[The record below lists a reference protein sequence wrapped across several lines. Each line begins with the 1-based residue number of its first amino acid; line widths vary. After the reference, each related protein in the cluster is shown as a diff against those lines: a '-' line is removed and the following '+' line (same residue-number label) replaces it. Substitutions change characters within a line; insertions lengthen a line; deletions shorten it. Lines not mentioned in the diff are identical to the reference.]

1 MSAPTPVRAV
11 ERPAIVVDHGWWRI
25 VIHWPVDNL
34 GALYHLRTLPS
45 WPVGRRRGSV
55 RLRHAAAHVECGLD
69 GEAFL
74 VLPANLA
81 PAFIAPTGI
90 DATAARNF
98 CNHLPPRPRRRPHI
112 Y

>member
-11 ERPAIVVDHGWWRI
+11 EWPAIVVDHGWWRI

-34 GALYHLRTLPS
+34 GALYHLRTLRS
-45 WPVGRRRGSV
+45 WPVGRRRGSA

-81 PAFIAPTGI
+81 PAFIAPTGV
-90 DATAARNF
+90 DEAAARNF
-98 CNHLPPRPRRRPHI
+98 CNDLAAGAGRRAQI
-112 Y
+112 